1 MSRYKPGLCAG
12 ASLVDCIDAFDSF
25 TRERVLGLLSKEKGS
40 ICVTLLPLA
49 MELFL
54 ALVEGWPNFGAGFAL
69 NSLSNCSGSGFG
81 WNSPRAAVCNRGAP
95 TRARRLVFSLSCG
108 RFSSRAPRRRALEF
122 VANFGL
128 KLNCYFV
135 LGTMYLL
142 ARVTRCRT
150 LLFSTLTGS
159 LLNRSG
165 VSFVIRFILS

>member
-1 MSRYKPGLCAG
+1 MCAG
-12 ASLVDCIDAFDSF
+12 ASFVVCIDAFDLF

-49 MELFL
+49 IELFL
-54 ALVEGWPNFGAGFAL
+54 ALTLVDGWPNFGAGFAL

-108 RFSSRAPRRRALEF
+108 RFSSRAPRRRDREF

-128 KLNCYFV
+128 KLKFNYYVILLYF
-135 LGTMYLL
+135 T
-142 ARVTRCRT
+142 
-150 LLFSTLTGS
+150 F
-159 LLNRSG
+159 
-165 VSFVIRFILS
+165 